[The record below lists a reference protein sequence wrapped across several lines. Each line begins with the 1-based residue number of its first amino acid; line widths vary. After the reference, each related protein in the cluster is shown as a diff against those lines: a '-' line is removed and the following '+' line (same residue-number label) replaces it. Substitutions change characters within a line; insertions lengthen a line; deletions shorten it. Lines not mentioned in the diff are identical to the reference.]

1 MSKGVLIFAHNS
13 REVDYSILALISGGL
28 AKKYLKV
35 PASVVTDES
44 TMEWVRSSGNE
55 KKFKETFENIILVDR
70 PSTANVRR
78 LNDGG
83 ESKMVPFI
91 NSSRTTAYDISPYDR
106 TLLIDSDFLIFS
118 DQLSSYWDLDYDVM
132 ISESI
137 NDMQGDRVGHLDI
150 TVSETGTHLYWA
162 TCVMFSKSD
171 YSKTFFDLVQHVQE
185 NYKHY
190 GSIFKFST
198 EQYRNDIAFSVAKHI
213 MDGFETDTTS
223 SLPPL
228 LTTID
233 RDMLIDVKENKLV
246 FLIHKQQEWNAFYPA
261 VTINRDVHIMNKQSI
276 VRNKDLLL
284 GLL

>member
-1 MSKGVLIFAHNS
+1 ML
-13 REVDYSILALISGGL
+13 
-28 AKKYLKV
+28 
-35 PASVVTDES
+35 
-44 TMEWVRSSGNE
+44 
-55 KKFKETFENIILVDR
+55 
-70 PSTANVRR
+70 
-78 LNDGG
+78 
-83 ESKMVPFI
+83 
-91 NSSRTTAYDISPYDR
+91 
-106 TLLIDSDFLIFS
+106 
-118 DQLSSYWDLDYDVM
+118 
-132 ISESI
+132 
-137 NDMQGDRVGHLDI
+137 
-150 TVSETGTHLYWA
+150 
-162 TCVMFSKSD
+162 SKSD

>member
-1 MSKGVLIFAHNS
+1 MNKGVLIFAHNS
-13 REVDYSILALISGGL
+13 REIDYSVLALISGSL
-28 AKKYLKV
+28 AKKHLKV
-35 PASVVTDES
+35 PVSVVTDQS
-44 TMEWVRSSGNE
+44 TMDWVKESGNE
-55 KKFKETFENIILVDR
+55 ERFKDTFEKIILVER
-70 PSTANVRR
+70 PDTANVRR

-91 NSSRTTAYDISPYDR
+91 NSSRTVAYDVSPYDR

-118 DQLSSYWDLDYDVM
+118 DQLSHYWDLDYDVM
-132 ISESI
+132 ISKSI
-137 NDMQGDRVGHLDI
+137 DDVQGDRVGHLDI

-171 YSKTFFDLVQHVQE
+171 YAKTFFNLTTHVQE

-190 GSIFKFST
+190 GEIFKFST
-198 EQYRNDIAFSVAKHI
+198 EQYRNDISFSVAKHI
-213 MDGFETDTTS
+213 MDGFEADLTS
-223 SLPPL
+223 ALPPL

-233 RDMLIDVKENKLV
+233 RDVLIDVKDGRLI

-261 VTINRDVHIMNKQSI
+261 VVSGRDVHVMNKQSI

-284 GLL
+284 EMI

>member
-1 MSKGVLIFAHNS
+1 MSKGILIFAHNS
-13 REVDYSILALISGGL
+13 REIDYSILALISGGL
-28 AKKYLKV
+28 AKKHLKV
-35 PASVVTDES
+35 SVSVVTDQS
-44 TMEWVRSSGNE
+44 TLDWIKSSGNE
-55 KKFKETFENIILVDR
+55 EKFKETFEHIILVDR
-70 PSTANVRR
+70 PQTSNIRR

-91 NSSRTTAYDISPYDR
+91 NSSRSVAYDISPYDR

-118 DQLSSYWDLDYDVM
+118 DQLSNYWDLDYDVM
-132 ISESI
+132 ISNSI
-137 NDMQGDRVGHLDI
+137 NDIQGDRVGHLDI

-162 TCVMFSKSD
+162 TCVMFSKSQ
-171 YSKTFFDLVQHVQE
+171 YAKTFFNLVQHIQE

-190 GSIFKFST
+190 GEIFKFSV
-198 EQYRNDIAFSVAKHI
+198 EQYRNDISFSVAKHI
-213 MDGFETDTTS
+213 MDGFEPDTIS
-223 SLPPL
+223 SLPSL

-261 VTINRDVHIMNKQSI
+261 VVVDRDVHIMNKQSI

-284 GLL
+284 ELV

>member
-1 MSKGVLIFAHNS
+1 MKKGILIFAHNS
-13 REVDYSILALISGGL
+13 REIDYSILALISGGL
-28 AKKYLKV
+28 AKKHLNV
-35 PASVVTDES
+35 PVSVVTDQS
-44 TMEWVRSSGNE
+44 TLDWIKTSGNE
-55 KKFKETFENIILVDR
+55 EKFKETFENVILVDR
-70 PSTANVRR
+70 PDMGNVRR

-91 NSSRTTAYDISPYDR
+91 NSSRSIAYDISPYDR

-132 ISESI
+132 ISRSI
-137 NDMQGDRVGHLDI
+137 NDIQGDRVGHLDI

-162 TCVMFSKSD
+162 TCVMFSKTE
-171 YSKTFFDLVQHVQE
+171 YAKTFFDLVQHVQT

-190 GSIFKFST
+190 GEVFKFST
-198 EQYRNDIAFSVAKHI
+198 EQYRNDISFSIAKHI
-213 MDGFETDTTS
+213 MDGFELDLNS

-233 RDMLIDVKENKLV
+233 RDVLIDVDKNKLT

-261 VTINRDVHIMNKQSI
+261 VVVERDVHVMNKQSI
-276 VRNKDLLL
+276 VRNKDKLM

>member
-55 KKFKETFENIILVDR
+55 EKFKETFENIILVDR

-118 DQLSSYWDLDYDVM
+118 DQLSSYWNLDYDVM

-150 TVSETGTHLYWA
+150 TVSETGTHL
-162 TCVMFSKSD
+162 
-171 YSKTFFDLVQHVQE
+171 
-185 NYKHY
+185 
-190 GSIFKFST
+190 
-198 EQYRNDIAFSVAKHI
+198 
-213 MDGFETDTTS
+213 
-223 SLPPL
+223 
-228 LTTID
+228 
-233 RDMLIDVKENKLV
+233 
-246 FLIHKQQEWNAFYPA
+246 
-261 VTINRDVHIMNKQSI
+261 
-276 VRNKDLLL
+276 
-284 GLL
+284 